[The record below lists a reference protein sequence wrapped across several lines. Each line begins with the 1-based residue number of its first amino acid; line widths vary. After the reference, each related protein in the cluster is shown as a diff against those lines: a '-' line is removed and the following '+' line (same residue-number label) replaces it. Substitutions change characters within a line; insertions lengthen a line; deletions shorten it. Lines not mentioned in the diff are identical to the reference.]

1 MSRTEPKFQVSK
13 SVQGENCVIESE
25 LCSWNA
31 QREDGNAV
39 QDYQSEQGLYPE
51 FNHILSKKGKQ
62 AKM

>member
-31 QREDGNAV
+31 QREDGNAA
-39 QDYQSEQGLYPE
+39 QDYQSEQGLYPQSLIT
-51 FNHILSKKGKQ
+51 F
-62 AKM
+62 